1 MTTQTNMALEELRA
15 IAMAFPNDDL
25 DDLLSRYGIG

>member
-1 MTTQTNMALEELRA
+1 MNTQEMMALEELRA
-15 IAMAFPNDDL
+15 IAQAFPSDDL